1 VYCQGK
7 KAVSILSRG
16 WGKGILDTRRSGKLA
31 AMTMDIEKEHNIT
44 VEVETDY
51 VEGQSEPDNER
62 YVFSYTIT
70 IRNEGGEPAQLLS
83 RHWLITDANG
93 NVQEVKGEGVVGEQP
108 HLKPGEG
115 FQYTSGAMITTPVGS
130 MQGSYQMITDNGDE
144 FDTEIPV
151 FTLAIPRTLH

>member
-1 VYCQGK
+1 
-7 KAVSILSRG
+7 
-16 WGKGILDTRRSGKLA
+16 
-31 AMTMDIEKEHNIT
+31 MNIEKQHHIT

-51 VEGQSEPDNER
+51 IEGQSEPDNER

-70 IRNEGGEPAQLLS
+70 IRNEGGEAAQLLS

-93 NVQEVKGEGVVGEQP
+93 NIQEVKGEGVVGEQP

-130 MQGSYQMITDNGDE
+130 MHGSYQMVADSGEE
-144 FDTEIPV
+144 FDAEIPA